1 MSGLA
6 HAIGRARDGL
16 RLWWLAARPKTLT
29 IAISPVIL
37 GTTLAWL
44 EGGHIDPWLFAL
56 TLAAAVLIQAG
67 TNLHNDAA
75 DEQADAAV
83 RRLGPPRV
91 SAEGLLPAEKV
102 RSAAYFCFATAMLIG
117 AFLVWHGGW
126 PILLIGLASIVA
138 GIAYSGGPRPISHTP
153 LGELFVVI
161 FFGLA
166 GVIGTYWLQMHAVS
180 PRAVLGGFVVGLP
193 AAAVLLVNNTR
204 DVMQD
209 AAAGRFTLAMWLGRK
224 RATWAYA
231 AMLLLPYALLA
242 WPEPGF
248 ITSHGRFPWLP
259 FLTLPY
265 AAWLVAQFARMPL
278 AQFNFLLVNTAK
290 LQFAIAALTC
300 LALVQ

>member
-1 MSGLA
+1 MSGA
-6 HAIGRARDGL
+6 MQAIFRMRSAVN
-16 RLWWLAARPKTLT
+16 LWWLAARPKTLT

-44 EGGHIDPWLFAL
+44 EGGHIDSWLFAL
-56 TLAAAVLIQAG
+56 TLLAAVLIQAG

-75 DEQADAAV
+75 DEKADCV
-83 RRLGPPRV
+83 GRLGPTRV
-91 SAEGLLPAEKV
+91 SAQGLLPAEKV
-102 RSAAYFCFATAMLIG
+102 RRAAYLCFAAAMLIG
-117 AFLVWHGGW
+117 LYLVWRGGW
-126 PILLIGLASIVA
+126 PILVIGLASIAA
-138 GIAYSGGPRPISHTP
+138 GLAYSAGPRPISHTP
-153 LGELFVVI
+153 LGELFVVL

-180 PRAVLGGFVVGLP
+180 ARAVLGGLVVGLP

-231 AMLLLPYALLA
+231 AMLLLPYLLLA
-242 WPEPGF
+242 WPDPGF
-248 ITSHGRFPWLP
+248 FTSHGRFPWLP

-265 AAWLVAQFARMPL
+265 AAWLIVQFARMPL
-278 AQFNFLLVNTAK
+278 TQFNFLLVNTAK

-300 LALVQ
+300 LAWVQ

>member
-6 HAIGRARDGL
+6 HTIGRARDGL

-44 EGGHIDPWLFAL
+44 EGGRIDPWLFTL

-75 DEQADAAV
+75 DEKSDCTD
-83 RRLGPPRV
+83 RLGPPRV
-91 SAEGLLPAEKV
+91 SAQGLLPAEKV
-102 RSAAYFCFATAMLIG
+102 RRAAYACFAAAMLIG
-117 AFLVWHGGW
+117 AYLVWRGGW
-126 PILLIGLASIVA
+126 PIFVIGLASIAA
-138 GIAYSGGPRPISHTP
+138 GLAYSGGPRPISHTP
-153 LGELFVVI
+153 LGELFVIV

-166 GVIGTYWLQMHAVS
+166 GVIGTYWLQAHAVS
-180 PRAVLGGFVVGLP
+180 SRAVLGGLVVGLP

-224 RATWAYA
+224 RATGAYA
-231 AMLLLPYALLA
+231 AMLLVPYALLA
-242 WPEPGF
+242 LPDPGF

-265 AAWLVAQFARMPL
+265 AAWLVFGFARMPL
-278 AQFNFLLVNTAK
+278 ARFTLLLVNTAK

>member
-1 MSGLA
+1 MNGLA
-6 HAIGRARDGL
+6 QTLAGMHHNF

-44 EGGHIDPWLFAL
+44 NAGHIDLLLFTL

-75 DEQADAAV
+75 DEKADCTD
-83 RRLGPPRV
+83 RLGPPRV
-91 SAEGLLPAEKV
+91 SAQGLLPAEHV
-102 RSAAYFCFATAMLIG
+102 RRAAYACFVTAMLIG
-117 AFLVWHGGW
+117 VWLVWRGGW
-126 PILLIGLASIVA
+126 PIFVIGLASIAA
-138 GIAYSGGPRPISHTP
+138 GIAYSAGPRPISHTP
-153 LGELFVVI
+153 LGELFVII

-166 GVIGTYWLQMHAVS
+166 GVIGTYWLQAQAIDMQ
-180 PRAVLGGFVVGLP
+180 AVLGGLIVGLP

-204 DVMQD
+204 DVLQD
-209 AAAGRFTLAMWLGRK
+209 AAAGRLTLAMWLGRQ
-224 RATWAYA
+224 RAVYVYA
-231 AMLLLPYALLA
+231 ALVLLPYVLLA
-242 WPEPGF
+242 LPEPGF
-248 ITSHGRFPWLP
+248 ITQHGRFPWLP

-265 AAWLVAQFARMPL
+265 AAWLVYAFARMPL
-278 AQFNFLLVNTAK
+278 TQFNLLLVNTAK

>member
-6 HAIGRARDGL
+6 RTLAEARDGL

-44 EGGHIDPWLFAL
+44 DGGHIDPWLFAL
-56 TLAAAVLIQAG
+56 TLLAAVLIQAG

-75 DEQADAAV
+75 DEKADCV
-83 RRLGPPRV
+83 GRLGPPRV
-91 SAEGLLPAEKV
+91 SAQGLLPAERV
-102 RSAAYFCFATAMLIG
+102 RRAAYLCFAAAMLIG
-117 AFLVWHGGW
+117 LYLVWRGGW
-126 PILLIGLASIVA
+126 PILVIGLASIAA
-138 GIAYSGGPRPISHTP
+138 GLAYSAGPRPISHTP
-153 LGELFVVI
+153 LGELFVIV

-166 GVIGTYWLQMHAVS
+166 GVIGTCWLQVHAVS
-180 PRAVLGGFVVGLP
+180 TRAVLGGLVVGLP

-209 AAAGRFTLAMWLGRK
+209 AAAGRFTLAMALGRR
-224 RATWAYA
+224 RAMWVYA
-231 AMLLLPYALLA
+231 ALLLLPYVLLA

-265 AAWLVAQFARMPL
+265 AAWLIAQFARLPL